1 MVVLREEFS
10 YLQALSD
17 FLSLITIG
25 SCLILKVPQISTL
38 LRVKNA
44 NGINLVGLLMELAS
58 YTIMFSYNYRN
69 GYALLSYMEYPII
82 LAQELVLVYLVI
94 YYKGLIGWHSFI
106 MAGLYFFMAGG
117 FLLGFLPREA
127 LMFLVPLCTP
137 IGASSKVVQLFE
149 ILRSKNA
156 ESVSVLTWFI
166 SAFTNLT
173 RIFTIYMDS
182 ADAALLLNFSV
193 NVCLSSSIMFA
204 AYFYKL
210 NSKHKAS

>member
-10 YLQALSD
+10 YLQTLSD
-17 FLSLITIG
+17 ILSLITIG

-44 NGINLVGLLMELAS
+44 NGINLVGLLLELTS

-82 LAQELVLVYLVI
+82 LVQELVLVYLVI
-94 YYKGLIGWHSFI
+94 YYKGLVGVHSLIGAS
-106 MAGLYFFMAGG
+106 LYFFMAGG

-210 NSKHKAS
+210 NSKEKAS